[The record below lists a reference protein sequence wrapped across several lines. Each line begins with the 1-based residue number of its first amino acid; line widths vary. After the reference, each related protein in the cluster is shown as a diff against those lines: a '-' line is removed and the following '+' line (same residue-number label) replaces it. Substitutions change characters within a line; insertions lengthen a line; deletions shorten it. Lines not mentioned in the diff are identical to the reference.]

1 VRRNEA
7 VGEAVATKRKQQK
20 NRLKVR
26 SSDKPDPW
34 IVALTSLFLITG
46 LLLVFD
52 TTYWFSEKYFDHG
65 YVMFMKHIV
74 SVALGLVGMF
84 VLSRCRSD
92 LLERYAQPM
101 FVATAVA
108 LLLPLV
114 PGIGTCSKGA
124 CRWVDLGPLNFQPAE
139 FAKIAFTVYVAAALT
154 RKAGHLK
161 DWRYGIGPTLLVI
174 AVIVALLMLQPDF
187 GTAVLIGALGI
198 TLMFL
203 AGVPAWQL
211 GLLGMGGVGA
221 MAAAVLVEPYR
232 IKRLLCFLDP
242 GEDPQGACYQLIQSY
257 RAFGSGGMTGIGV
270 GASRQKAGWLP
281 EAHTDFVFAVIGEEA
296 GLIGAIVI
304 VLLFGLLA
312 YRGFRIA
319 NRHPETFG
327 QLLAAGVTLALVLQ
341 ALINMGVV
349 IGMLPTKGLAL
360 PFLSYG
366 GSSMLVSLGLIGIL
380 MSLSRELRER

>member
-1 VRRNEA
+1 M
-7 VGEAVATKRKQQK
+7 AVATKRKQQG

-52 TTYWFSEKYFDHG
+52 TTYWFSEKYFDDG
-65 YVMFMKHIV
+65 YLMFFKHVV
-74 SVALGLVGMF
+74 SVVLGLFGMF

-92 LLERYAQPM
+92 LLERYAQPL
-101 FVATAVA
+101 FVATAVL

-114 PGIGTCSKGA
+114 PGLGTCTKGA
-124 CRWVDLGPLNFQPAE
+124 CRWVSLGPLNFQPAE
-139 FAKIAFTVYVAAALT
+139 FAKIAFTIYVAAALT

-161 DWRYGIGPTLLVI
+161 DWRYGIGPTL
-174 AVIVALLMLQPDF
+174 IVMGVVVLLLMQQPDF
-187 GTAVLIGALGI
+187 GTAVLIGGLGI
-198 TLMFL
+198 GLMFL
-203 AGVPAWQL
+203 AGVPVWQL
-211 GLLGMGGVGA
+211 GALGGLGVVGVAGA
-221 MAAAVLVEPYR
+221 VMVEPYR
-232 IKRLLCFLDP
+232 LRRFMCFLDT

-257 RAFGSGGMTGIGV
+257 RTFGSGGMTGIGV

-296 GLIGAIVI
+296 GLLGAIVI
-304 VLLFGLLA
+304 VVLFGVLA

-319 NRHPETFG
+319 NRHPEMFG

-349 IGMLPTKGLAL
+349 VGLLPTKGLAL

-366 GSSMLVSLGLIGIL
+366 GSSMLVSLALIGIL